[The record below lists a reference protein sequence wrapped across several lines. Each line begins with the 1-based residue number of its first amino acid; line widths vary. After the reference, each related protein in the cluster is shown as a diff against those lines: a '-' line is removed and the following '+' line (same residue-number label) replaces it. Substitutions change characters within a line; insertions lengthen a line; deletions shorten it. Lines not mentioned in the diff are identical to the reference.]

1 MEFEFVLEAVQVFHL
16 LGGPCSFHQSE
27 GARVSLV
34 EDAFNV
40 RQTFRPQAAVYAA
53 HTFHFLGGEAVSR
66 FQGVH
71 VFQRV
76 DRHPARVRLAG
87 GPVAGKLGIV
97 KVAFAVG
104 GADDV
109 HLVARGVGY
118 RFRRVAASPRGDD
131 YSIRIFAHGLIPE
144 DGRFSAAFQHFG
156 APGEEFHHFLLRGGL
171 FVFLT
176 DTGFLTEVRA
186 FGAFHPVV
194 FRRFVSAQMHV
205 LGREDV
211 LEFIEDGV
219 IEFPHVRVAGTYKRV
234 GDARIRA
241 HFQLGVRE
249 AEEFRI
255 GGAKGLVVAGH
266 VYFRDDFNVPGGGVF
281 YQVLELFLGVH
292 AAMGGFVAKGFLT
305 PGGHAFQLGVSG
317 HGKAPALVIR
327 KVEMELVEFV
337 EGHHINEFFDV
348 LHRHEVA
355 RRVHHH
361 TAPSKPGLVF
371 DDPAGNAAVLVLG
384 LELFQRV
391 FGVKETR
398 AVACLNFHALR
409 LDGDFVSLR
418 SQSLVGGL
426 LEDFR
431 GFTYSGGSADFDRFR
446 DDVIGTGFHVAGGKN
461 AAAHRQ
467 QKR

>member
-1 MEFEFVLEAVQVFHL
+1 MEFQFVLEAVQVFHL
-16 LGGPCSFHQSE
+16 LGGPCGFHEGQS
-27 GARVSLV
+27 ARVSLV
-34 EDAFNV
+34 EDALNV

-53 HTFHFLGGEAVSR
+53 HTFHFLGGEALPG

-76 DRHPARVRLAG
+76 DGHPARVRLAG
-87 GPVAGKLGIV
+87 GPVAWKLGIV

-118 RFRRVAASPRGDD
+118 RFRRVAASPRSD
-131 YSIRIFAHGLIPE
+131 YHAIRIFAHGLIPE

-156 APGEEFHHFLLRGGL
+156 APGEKFHHFLLRGGL

-176 DTGFLTEVRA
+176 DTGFLTEVSA

-219 IEFPHVRVAGTYKRV
+219 VEFPDVRVAGTYQRV

-255 GGAKGLVVAGH
+255 GGAKGLVVTGH

-281 YQVLELFLGVH
+281 YQVLKLFLGVH
-292 AAMGGFVAKGFLT
+292 AAMGSLVAKGFLT

-355 RRVHHH
+355 RGVHHH
-361 TAPSKPGLVF
+361 AAPAKPGLVF
-371 DDPAGNAAVLVLG
+371 NDAAGNAAVLVLG

-398 AVACLNFHALR
+398 AIASLDFHALR

-418 SQSLVGGL
+418 PQGLIGGL
-426 LEDFR
+426 LEDFG
-431 GFTYSGGSADFDRFR
+431 GFTDSGGSTDFDGFR
-446 DDVIGTGFHVAGGKN
+446 DDVIGTGFHVASGKN
-461 AAAHRQ
+461 AAAQRQ